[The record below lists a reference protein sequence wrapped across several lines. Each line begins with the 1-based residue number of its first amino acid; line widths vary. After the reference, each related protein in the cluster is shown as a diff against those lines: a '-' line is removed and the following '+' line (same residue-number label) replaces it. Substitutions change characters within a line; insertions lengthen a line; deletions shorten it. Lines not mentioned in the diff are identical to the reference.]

1 MDERFAHGVYASQAL
16 GQGSLGQYNPPAT
29 PVEPT
34 NSRIRDGISQTEQLV
49 SELHASIASLES
61 RLDTV
66 LTPAPPTTPAPN
78 AAQNGKMASGSSHVD
93 GRLEILNEAM
103 MQAISRLTILRQRVE
118 V

>member
-16 GQGSLGQYNPPAT
+16 GQGSLGQYNPPAKLD
-29 PVEPT
+29 EPT

-49 SELHASIASLES
+49 SELHTSIAALES

-66 LTPAPPTTPAPN
+66 LTPAAPTPASN
-78 AAQNGKMASGSSHVD
+78 AAQNNKLASVSSHVD
-93 GRLEILNEAM
+93 GRLGILNEAM